1 MKQTIKIILTLC
13 FIFNVAAMPRAW
25 AEEILPTQ
33 WEAPSNIVI
42 TDKSNTDMGYLYNFL
57 LKVTFDKGKDLQSF
71 LELSEDAR
79 VSKYGKKAKDI
90 KAVVQIDWSID
101 NQEHW
106 VYKEFSEEWDAMT
119 SANSHVWD
127 YSGSSEEVIPLTA
140 EKTEERDILN
150 LYANKK
156 TEWLDTGL
164 KDRVSPYV
172 YTLEHIILGD
182 VSIIDL
188 ELHTIYLKMRY
199 AVKLGDGNE
208 IIFSDWSDVVSIGM
222 DAMEASGTVKPS
234 ESQPID
240 VTWSNAS
247 EWAAN
252 TVVEAAE
259 SGLYPAVLDKE
270 NLQKPA
276 TRRDFAG
283 VAVSLLEKL
292 GVSLALPESNPFV
305 DTKDKNVLKLYQS
318 NIMYG
323 KSENEFYPMSVI
335 TREETAVILERIYTL
350 AAKSGNIDVLPKEQY
365 VYEDDDEISLWARN
379 GVYAV
384 SGMKLMEGVGGGR
397 FAPKDF
403 TTAEQAL
410 ALSLRVYQLIN

>member
-1 MKQTIKIILTLC
+1 MKRIISIVLTLSLC
-13 FIFNVAAMPRAW
+13 LGIGTMPW
-25 AEEILPTQ
+25 VSAEELLPET

-57 LKVTFDKGKDLQSF
+57 LKVTFDKGKDLQNF
-71 LELSEDAR
+71 LALPEDAR
-79 VSKYGKKAKDI
+79 VSKYGKKAKEI

-101 NQEHW
+101 EQNRW
-106 VYKEFSEEWDAMT
+106 IYDEFSEEWDTMT
-119 SANSHVWD
+119 SPNSYVWD
-127 YSGSSEEVIPLTA
+127 YSGSQEEAIALTS

-156 TEWLDTGL
+156 TEWSDTGL
-164 KDRVSPYV
+164 KERVSPYT

-199 AVKLGDGNE
+199 AVKLGDGKE
-208 IIFSDWSDVVSIGM
+208 IIFSDWSDVVAIGM
-222 DAMEASGTVKPS
+222 DAEELPGAIKP
-234 ESQPID
+234 EEQEPIE
-240 VTWSNAS
+240 VTWQNAS
-247 EWAAN
+247 EWAVS
-252 TVVEAAE
+252 TVTEAAR

-270 NLQKPA
+270 DLQKPA

-292 GVSLALPESNPFV
+292 GVPLALPDKNPFI
-305 DTKDKNVLKLYQS
+305 DTKDKNVLKLYHS
-318 NIMYG
+318 NVMYG
-323 KSENEFYPMSVI
+323 KSETEFYPMSEI
-335 TREETAVILERIYTL
+335 TREEAAVILERIYTMAQKGGSL
-350 AAKSGNIDVLPKEQY
+350 ETSPKTE
-365 VYEDDDEISLWARN
+365 YEDDDEISLWARD

-397 FAPKDF
+397 FAPKEL

-410 ALSLRVYQLIN
+410 ALSLRAYQLFN